1 MTTGE
6 ERVIALPIGSAL
18 SVTDRLLGEEI
29 QSILLARV
37 EDLEENREVRLPD
50 MGGGGPVEAF

>member
-1 MTTGE
+1 
-6 ERVIALPIGSAL
+6 VIALPIGSAL